1 MMMGASL
8 ELTDSLKELLIDT
21 AERLKGTERR
31 QFMAQVVQGLGLG
44 GQAQAER
51 ELGWNRGTIRKGL
64 HELAHGAI
72 RDAFEQR
79 GRKPT
84 EARLPR
90 LLEDIRAIVEPHT
103 QADPTLTS
111 QRLYTRLSAAEV
123 RRQLIAQNGYSDAEL
138 PTNEVIRQRL
148 NQMGYRLKRVV
159 KAKPQKVI
167 AETEAIFAE
176 VNRVNQAAD
185 ADEHTLRLSIDAKAT
200 VKVGDFDRGGKNRL
214 HIQAADHDFKPTDTL
229 TPFGIFLPQTNDLW
243 LTLVSSKLTADSI
256 VDRLED
262 WWQLVKAQFP
272 HIHRWVINVDN
283 GPENHSRRTQF
294 MARLVDLA
302 QRAQITIQ
310 LAYYPPY
317 HSKYNPVE
325 RTFGWLEQHWRGS
338 LLDSVETVIRFA
350 ESLTFKGKQPTVNLV
365 TQTYN
370 TGVKLTQKA
379 MAELEQTLC
388 RLPGLEKWFVEI
400 YPTPA

>member
-1 MMMGASL
+1 MLGASL
-8 ELTDSLKELLIDT
+8 ELTDSLKDLLKDT

-64 HELAHGAI
+64 HELAHGPI

-79 GRKPT
+79 GRKST
-84 EARLPR
+84 EARLPQ
-90 LLEDIRAIVEPHT
+90 LLEDIRAIVEPQT

-123 RRQLIAQNGYSDAEL
+123 RRQLIVQKGYRDDVL

-185 ADEHTLRLSIDAKAT
+185 ADEHTLRLSMDAKAP
-200 VKVGDFDRGGKNRL
+200 VKVGVFDRGGK
-214 HIQAADHDFKPTDTL
+214 KSGSYP
-229 TPFGIFLPQTNDLW
+229 
-243 LTLVSSKLTADSI
+243 
-256 VDRLED
+256 
-262 WWQLVKAQFP
+262 
-272 HIHRWVINVDN
+272 
-283 GPENHSRRTQF
+283 SR
-294 MARLVDLA
+294 
-302 QRAQITIQ
+302 
-310 LAYYPPY
+310 
-317 HSKYNPVE
+317 
-325 RTFGWLEQHWRGS
+325 
-338 LLDSVETVIRFA
+338 
-350 ESLTFKGKQPTVNLV
+350 
-365 TQTYN
+365 
-370 TGVKLTQKA
+370 
-379 MAELEQTLC
+379 
-388 RLPGLEKWFVEI
+388 
-400 YPTPA
+400 